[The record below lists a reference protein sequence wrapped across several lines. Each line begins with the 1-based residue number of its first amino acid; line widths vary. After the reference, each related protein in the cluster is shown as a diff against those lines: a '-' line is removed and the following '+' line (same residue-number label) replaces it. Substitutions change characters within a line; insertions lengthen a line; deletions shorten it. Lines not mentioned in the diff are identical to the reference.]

1 MDSADDAVAQDPAA
15 EDVQVLSGEL
25 TEGFQKLRLGDGDS
39 VMMHPCLES
48 LGTTEPSTGMVLQA
62 TSTIQTL

>member
-15 EDVQVLSGEL
+15 EDMQVLSGEL
-25 TEGFQKLRLGDGDS
+25 TEGFQKLGFGDDDS
-39 VMMHPCLES
+39 VMMHACLEI
-48 LGTTEPSTGMVLQA
+48 LGTTEPSAAMVLQA